1 MDKEIKDKG
10 VKMDLSSVVAKKN
23 EAAQYMEDEITYVI
37 KNFGKRDPGSQG
49 EKDAVDYM
57 AKQLEELCDE
67 VVVEPFDVYPASFMS
82 WIYISVTLMFLAMLT
97 YFFMPIVSLI
107 FVIVGMVI
115 MVGQFLLYRKLVDK
129 LFEKKTSYNITAT
142 KKPTGEVK
150 RRIFYNGHPDAAYEW
165 PMVYHFG
172 GKVMGAHLVTVFLG
186 IGYMF
191 AVIITAIVLR
201 AGHAAGQAGIINDG
215 GAGIINQL
223 GFGALAFVPSF
234 IGMFFFWNERRVCD
248 GANDNLTGC
257 YMGIAVLKA
266 LKDAGI
272 EMENTEVGV
281 IITGSEEAGL
291 RGAKAWAEAHKGE
304 YQDVDTFI
312 YAYDTIRDLPHL
324 GVCTKDL
331 NNLVKADEKA
341 CELFFN
347 AAEKLGTPVKK
358 TTVPLGATDSAAFNQ
373 GGFRAAGITALSH
386 DLQKYYHTR
395 EDSYDN
401 MDKECLATCF
411 AISVQVLEDLENEAK
426 ED

>member
-1 MDKEIKDKG
+1 MEKKEVNENV
-10 VKMDLSSVVAKKN
+10 VKMDLSSVIAKKN
-23 EAAQYMEDEITYVI
+23 EAAQFMEDEITYII
-37 KNFGKRDPGSQG
+37 KNFDKRDPGSQG

-57 AKQLEELCDE
+57 AKQLEEYCDE
-67 VVVEPFDVYPASFMS
+67 VVVEPFGVYPASFMS
-82 WIYISVTLMFLAMLT
+82 WIYISVTLVFLAMVT
-97 YFFMPIVSLI
+97 YFFMPIVSLV
-107 FVIVGMVI
+107 FGIVAMVI
-115 MVGQFLLYRKLVDK
+115 MVGQFFLYKRLVDK
-129 LFEKKTSYNITAT
+129 LFEKKTSYNITAI

-150 RRIFYNGHPDAAYEW
+150 RRLFYNGHPDAAYEW
-165 PMVYHFG
+165 PMVYYFG
-172 GKVMGAHLVTVFLG
+172 GKAMGAHLVTVFLG
-186 IGYMF
+186 IGYVF
-191 AVIITAIVLR
+191 AVIIAAIILR
-201 AGHAAGQAGIINDG
+201 SNHIAGQAGVISVPTDIINK
-215 GAGIINQL
+215 L

-234 IGMFFFWNERRVCD
+234 VGMFFFWNEKRVCD
-248 GANDNLTGC
+248 GANDNLSGC
-257 YMGIAVLKA
+257 YMGIAILKE
-266 LKDAGI
+266 LKEAGI

-291 RGAKAWAEAHKGE
+291 RGAKAWAETHKGE

-312 YAYDTIRDLPHL
+312 YAYDTIRDLPEL
-324 GVCTKDL
+324 GVCTRDL
-331 NNLVKADEKA
+331 NNIVKADERA

-358 TTVPLGATDSAAFNQ
+358 TTVPLGSTDSAAFNQ